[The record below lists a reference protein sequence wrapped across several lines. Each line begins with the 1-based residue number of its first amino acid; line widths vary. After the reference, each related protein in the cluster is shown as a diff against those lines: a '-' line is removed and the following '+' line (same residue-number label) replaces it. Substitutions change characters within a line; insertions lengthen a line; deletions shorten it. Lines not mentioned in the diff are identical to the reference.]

1 MQKQKKVSKNV
12 IFLANFLHI
21 WWNNIIFATDKSRK
35 RVRLNF
41 RISVKIYKSL
51 II

>member
-35 RVRLNF
+35 RVRLNLELVL
-41 RISVKIYKSL
+41 RYIKV
-51 II
+51 